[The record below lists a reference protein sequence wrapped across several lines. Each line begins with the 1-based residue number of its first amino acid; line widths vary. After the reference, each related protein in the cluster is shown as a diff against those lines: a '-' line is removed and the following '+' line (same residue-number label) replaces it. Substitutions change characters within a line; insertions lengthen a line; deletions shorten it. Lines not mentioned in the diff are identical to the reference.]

1 MFQFRSSKNWLA
13 GGCESC
19 GEHNRTTMWTKHAT
33 GEGRT
38 YYYNAE
44 TKVSSW
50 TNPEEEATKQKAEA
64 QKQNNFSS
72 DGSFM
77 EQVNKELN

>member
-1 MFQFRSSKNWLA
+1 MFQAKTGWLA
-13 GGCESC
+13 GGWLDWELCE
-19 GEHNRTTMWTKHAT
+19 HTQPTMWTKHAT